1 MIFPAAGTDKP
12 AAPKTSQPG
21 GNAQQKL
28 TPTTGDLMRD
38 SYPVTVARTAAVST
52 LTNQYVR
59 RLLISILLTG
69 FDGTVLLTTGRDV
82 YEAASL
88 MPWLAFVF
96 TVLAVGL
103 LLTLGHVWLL
113 TFRARRPSA
122 HLNHNPNPEE
132 RRFP

>member
-1 MIFPAAGTDKP
+1 
-12 AAPKTSQPG
+12 
-21 GNAQQKL
+21 
-28 TPTTGDLMRD
+28 MRD
-38 SYPVTVARTAAVST
+38 SYPVTVARPTAVST

-96 TVLAVGL
+96 AVLAVGL

-113 TFRARRPSA
+113 TFRARRSRRAPQ
-122 HLNHNPNPEE
+122 PQPE
-132 RRFP
+132 P

>member
-1 MIFPAAGTDKP
+1 
-12 AAPKTSQPG
+12 
-21 GNAQQKL
+21 
-28 TPTTGDLMRD
+28 MRD
-38 SYPVTVARTAAVST
+38 SHPLTAVPTAAVST

-59 RLLISILLTG
+59 RLLVSILLTG
-69 FDGTVLLTTGRDV
+69 FDGGVLLTAGRDV

-96 TVLAVGL
+96 AVLVVGL

-122 HLNHNPNPEE
+122 HLNLNLNPEE